1 MGTAGFEEPV
11 MLYPG
16 TSSTPPVRRTG
27 RTASTGT
34 LCLLLGPALAVV
46 IALFA
51 GGLLLGLLQAG
62 GYVPGRGLSSLTV
75 EHVRHVLLDPELLHS
90 FGLTF
95 YISATSTLI
104 ACLVSVLLAMALIS
118 LAGRSRTVYFLLQ
131 LPLTVPHLVIAISV
145 LLLLSPS
152 GMIARLGVATGLIAE
167 ASSFPLLVNDRL
179 GIGILAVY
187 VWKEIPFITF
197 MLLAVL
203 KNMGTELLAA
213 GATLKATRR
222 QRFFHI
228 TLPIIAPALG
238 ASGLIVFAFTFGAFE
253 VPYLLG
259 RTHPLLMPVW
269 AYRNYSDIDLL
280 ARPEGIA
287 LGLLIAVIII
297 LAIVLSHLLLGFARK
312 RGVTV

>member
-1 MGTAGFEEPV
+1 MI
-11 MLYPG
+11 YPG
-16 TSSTPPVRRTG
+16 TSTAPVRPTG
-27 RTASTGT
+27 RTATTGT
-34 LCLLLGPALAVV
+34 LCLLLGPSLAVV
-46 IALFA
+46 IVLFA
-51 GGLLLGLLQAG
+51 GGLVLGLLQAAGYMPG
-62 GYVPGRGLSSLTV
+62 GGFSSLTAT
-75 EHVRHVLLDPELLHS
+75 HVRQVLLDPELLHS

-95 YISATSTLI
+95 YISAASTLI
-104 ACLVSVLLAMALIS
+104 ACLASVLLAVTLIN
-118 LAGRSRTVYFLLQ
+118 LADRSRAIYFLLQ

-152 GMIARLGVATGLIAE
+152 GLIARLGVAIGLIAD

-203 KNMGTELLAA
+203 KNMGTELLEA
-213 GATLKATRR
+213 GATLKATRQ

-228 TLPIIAPALG
+228 ILPILAPALG

-259 RTHPLLMPVW
+259 RTHPLLLPVW
-269 AYRNYSDIDLL
+269 AYRNYSDIDLFS
-280 ARPEGIA
+280 RPEGIA

-297 LAIVLSHLLLGFARK
+297 ISIVLSHQLLGFARK
-312 RGVTV
+312 RGIGA

>member
-1 MGTAGFEEPV
+1 
-11 MLYPG
+11 MLYSG
-16 TSSTPPVRRTG
+16 TSSTPPVRSTG
-27 RTASTGT
+27 RTTTAGT
-34 LCLLLGPALAVV
+34 LCLLLGPALTVV

-51 GGLLLGLLQAG
+51 GGLVLGLLQAG

-75 EHVRHVLLDPELLHS
+75 EHVRHVLLDPELLRS

-95 YISATSTLI
+95 YISGTSTVI
-104 ACLVSVLLAMALIS
+104 ACLVSVLLAMSLVS

-152 GMIARLGVATGLIAE
+152 GLIARLGVATGVIGE
-167 ASSFPLLVNDRL
+167 ASSFPLLVNDPF

-203 KNMGTELLAA
+203 KNMGTELLEA
-213 GATLKATRR
+213 GATLNASRR
-222 QRFFHI
+222 QRFLHI

-259 RTHPLLMPVW
+259 RTHPLLLPVW

-297 LAIVLSHLLLGFARK
+297 VAIILSHLLLTFARK
-312 RGVTV
+312 RGITV

>member
-1 MGTAGFEEPV
+1 MIHPTTP
-11 MLYPG
+11 
-16 TSSTPPVRRTG
+16 TPPVRPTG
-27 RTASTGT
+27 RTASAGT

-51 GGLLLGLLQAG
+51 GGLVLGLLQAG
-62 GYVPGRGLSSLTV
+62 GYAPGRGFSSLTA
-75 EHVRHVLLDPELLHS
+75 EHIRRVLLDPELLRS

-95 YISATSTLI
+95 YISATSTVI
-104 ACLVSVLLAMALIS
+104 ACLISVLLAMALIS
-118 LAGRSRTVYFLLQ
+118 LAGRSRTIYFLLQ

-152 GMIARLGVATGLIAE
+152 GLIARLAVATGLIAE
-167 ASSFPLLVNDRL
+167 ASAFPLLVNDPL

-203 KNMGTELLAA
+203 KNMGSELLEA
-213 GATLKATRR
+213 GATLKASRR
-222 QRFFHI
+222 QRFLHI

-259 RTHPLLMPVW
+259 RTHPLLLPVW
-269 AYRNYSDIDLL
+269 AYRTYSDIDLL

-297 LAIVLSHLLLGFARK
+297 VSIVLSHLLLGFARK
-312 RGVTV
+312 RGIGV

>member
-1 MGTAGFEEPV
+1 MIHPT
-11 MLYPG
+11 
-16 TSSTPPVRRTG
+16 TSTPPVRPTG
-27 RTASTGT
+27 RAASAGT

-46 IALFA
+46 IVLFA
-51 GGLLLGLLQAG
+51 GGLVLGLLQAG
-62 GYVPGRGLSSLTV
+62 GYVPGRDFSSLTV
-75 EHVRHVLLDPELLHS
+75 EHVRRVLLDPELLRS

-104 ACLVSVLLAMALIS
+104 ACLISVLLAMALIN
-118 LAGRSRTVYFLLQ
+118 LAGRSRTIYFLLQ

-145 LLLLSPS
+145 LLLLAPS
-152 GMIARLGVATGLIAE
+152 GLIARLAAATGLIAE

-203 KNMGTELLAA
+203 KNMGSELLEA
-213 GATLKATRR
+213 GATLKAGRC
-222 QRFFHI
+222 QRFLYI

-259 RTHPLLMPVW
+259 RTHPLLLPVW

-297 LAIVLSHLLLGFARK
+297 ASIVLAHLLLAFARR
-312 RGVTV
+312 RGLTV

>member
-1 MGTAGFEEPV
+1 MI
-11 MLYPG
+11 YPG
-16 TSSTPPVRRTG
+16 TSTAPVRPTG
-27 RTASTGT
+27 RTATAGA

-46 IALFA
+46 ILLFA
-51 GGLLLGLLQAG
+51 GGLVLGLLQAA
-62 GYVPGRGLSSLTV
+62 GYVPGGGFSSLTV
-75 EHVRHVLLDPELLHS
+75 EHVRQVLLDPELLRS

-104 ACLVSVLLAMALIS
+104 ACLVSILLALTLIS
-118 LAGRSRTVYFLLQ
+118 LAGRSRAIYFLLQ

-152 GMIARLGVATGLIAE
+152 GLIARLGVALGLIAD

-203 KNMGTELLAA
+203 KNMGTELLEA
-213 GATLKATRR
+213 GATLKATRQ

-259 RTHPLLMPVW
+259 RTHPLLLPVW

-287 LGLLIAVIII
+287 LGLLIAAIII
-297 LAIVLSHLLLGFARK
+297 ISIILSHLLLGFARK
-312 RGVTV
+312 RGIGV